1 MKRTRVLLA
10 DDHMLLLQAFR
21 NILEP
26 QFDVVDAVT
35 SGEDMLR
42 VIAEQE
48 IDVAVVDISMPGMNG
63 IEAAR
68 NALEL
73 APALRLIF
81 LTMHEDAAHA
91 AEAFR
96 IGACGYVLKSNTAN
110 ELLRAIRT
118 AAAGGRFLSG
128 RIAGGDPRKLDHVPS
143 SPVDCLTPRE
153 REVVRFIAGGHTM
166 PQIAAMLGITPRT
179 VAFHKYRAMEKL
191 DVDSTAK
198 LIGLAIRYRIR

>member
-26 QFDVVDAVT
+26 QFDVVAAVT

-48 IDVAVVDISMPGMNG
+48 VDVAVTDISMPGMNG
-63 IEAAR
+63 IETAR

-73 APALRLIF
+73 HPALRLIF
-81 LTMHEDAAHA
+81 LTMHEDAAYA

-110 ELLRAIRT
+110 ELVRAIRT

-128 RIAGGDPRKLDHVPS
+128 RIAGGDPRKLDQVPP

-153 REVVRFIAGGHTM
+153 REIVRFIAGGHTM
-166 PQIAAMLGITPRT
+166 PQVASMLGITART

-191 DVDSTAK
+191 GADSTAK
-198 LIGLAIRYRIR
+198 LIGLALRHRIR